1 MPKGRL
7 ERYSFP
13 PPTECLDQAL
23 VKFLATRQLRIRGL
37 EDQREKRRSSSK
49 RQLLRANNLGVISAQ
64 NKKKKEETPS
74 LRVFQWNTSPPGA
87 QSSCSE
93 ATREGLPAVRVP
105 GGWGYFPGNSAQCG
119 ANMLC
124 ISKTMAENWGIR
136 SMKSR
141 RQTWSSVSVILI
153 GCDPQFGVFFNFT
166 MAI

>member
-1 MPKGRL
+1 MPGLGSCKVFSHKTAQNSWIRRP
-7 ERYSFP
+7 ERK
-13 PPTECLDQAL
+13 EEM
-23 VKFLATRQLRIRGL
+23 KFQ
-37 EDQREKRRSSSK
+37 
-49 RQLLRANNLGVISAQ
+49 RQLLRANDLWVISAQ

-74 LRVFQWNTSPPGA
+74 VRGFQGNTSPPGA

-141 RQTWSSVSVILI
+141 RQTWGSVSVILI
-153 GCDPQFGVFFNFT
+153 GCDP
-166 MAI
+166 

>member
-1 MPKGRL
+1 MPGLGSCKVFSHKTAQNSWIRRP
-7 ERYSFP
+7 ERN
-13 PPTECLDQAL
+13 EEM
-23 VKFLATRQLRIRGL
+23 KFQ
-37 EDQREKRRSSSK
+37 
-49 RQLLRANNLGVISAQ
+49 RQLLRANDLWVISAQ

-74 LRVFQWNTSPPGA
+74 VRGFQGNTSPPGA

-141 RQTWSSVSVILI
+141 RQTWGSVSVILI
-153 GCDPQFGVFFNFT
+153 GCDP
-166 MAI
+166 